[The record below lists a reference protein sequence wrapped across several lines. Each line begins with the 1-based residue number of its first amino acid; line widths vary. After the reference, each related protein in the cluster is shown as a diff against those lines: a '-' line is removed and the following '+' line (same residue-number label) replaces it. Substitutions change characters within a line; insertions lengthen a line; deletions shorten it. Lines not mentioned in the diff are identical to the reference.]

1 MAFGGDGGTK
11 VGGVAN
17 GGGSAV
23 EWLADPGQIVSG
35 LFGKKKNNGSKTP
48 VGDAYAALMRDQWYT
63 YVNTFVPI
71 ENKLIEYATSP
82 TVVSDAMA
90 GASTDTTDSF
100 DAAQAGAARRL
111 AGMGIT
117 MDADEQKASDRSW
130 GLSKSLADVG
140 AQNTAGSAARQR
152 QQSILG
158 NPAPDAIAI

>member
-1 MAFGGDGGTK
+1 MAFGGENGTQ
-11 VGGVAN
+11 VGGVVN

-23 EWLADPGQIVSG
+23 EWLADPGQLVSG
-35 LFGKKKNNGSKTP
+35 VFGKKKGGNSTP

-90 GASTDTTDSF
+90 SASTDTTNAF

-111 AGMGIT
+111 RGMGVT
-117 MDADEQKASDRSW
+117 LDADEQAASDKSY
-130 GLSKSLADVG
+130 GLAKSLADVS
-140 AQNTAGSAARQR
+140 AQNTAGAVARQR

-158 NPAPDAIAI
+158 NPAPDAIQI